1 MKKSRKNAKK
11 ISKMRPKID
20 PKMGGQKNKLPYSI
34 IYGRLTKK
42 EFKKLLKR
50 RNKN

>member
-1 MKKSRKNAKK
+1 MKKSRKIAKK
-11 ISKMRPKID
+11 LPKMRSKMD
-20 PKMGGQKNKLPYSI
+20 PKMGGSKNKFPYSI

-50 RNKN
+50 GIKN